1 MSRTG
6 STPVSAE
13 AYGVLPDK
21 RRRRIDVAASV
32 DRDECEAM
40 FGSDLDRCLDVTGH
54 YQRRPVGTVE
64 HESRLAI
71 AHA

>member
-1 MSRTG
+1 MMSSRLIG
-6 STPVSAE
+6 QK
-13 AYGVLPDK
+13 GGGQ
-21 RRRRIDVAASV
+21 IDVADSV

-64 HESRLAI
+64 HEGRLAI